1 MSRSEK
7 IAVIGWD
14 GADWRY
20 INPLLEKGELP
31 NLEKII
37 NQGGK
42 SNLNSVRPTMSPVA
56 WSSYSTG
63 TDPSQHGIYDFLQRK
78 NQRFLPVTS
87 KDINKP
93 YFWDKLDRK
102 VGIVNIPMTYPP
114 KQTEGVLVS
123 GYLSSKDNTYTYP
136 EELTED
142 LNDKDYIIE
151 TLSIGYDGERTQKI
165 LDRAE
170 TAVDKRTDT
179 CLRIINDYKP
189 DFFHVTYTGLDR
201 LQHYYPLPP
210 SNEEFGSAV
219 SEHYKKLDESIG
231 RIREE
236 LVEDAT
242 VIVMSDHGFRE
253 MKTEVYLNHWMK
265 KKGYLVTENSESLL
279 TKLGVTQQR
288 IAPLLRSTGLLNP
301 LKQVFSFIGFDP
313 SKSVPKP
320 GMNSIDL
327 SETKAYC
334 GNYRGALYLVEENI
348 EDLEEFKEVLEE
360 ELLSLEFKREKVFKE
375 ILDTE
380 EIYDDPNEDSP
391 DFILVPNTGFH
402 IVGFMGRGSLYSEK
416 NTKTGVHDF
425 EGIIASNSEEI
436 NLENPRIV
444 DLAPTIL
451 ELYSREI
458 PDYMTGKSLV
468 SKE

>member
-1 MSRSEK
+1 MSHGED
-7 IAVIGWD
+7 ITVIGLD

-20 INPLLEKGELP
+20 IDPLIEEGEMP

-37 NQGGK
+37 SKGGK
-42 SNLNSVRPTMSPVA
+42 SSLKSVRPTMSPVA

-78 NQRFLPVTS
+78 DQRFLPVTS
-87 KDINKP
+87 KDIKKP
-93 YFWDKLDRK
+93 YFWERLDRK

-114 KQTEGVLVS
+114 KQTDGVLVS
-123 GYLSSKDNTYTYP
+123 GYLSSKDNIYTYP

-151 TLSIGYDGERTQKI
+151 TLSMGYDGKRTQEV

-170 TAVDKRTDT
+170 TAVQKRTDA
-179 CLRIINDYKP
+179 CLRIINDYDL

-210 SNEEFGSAV
+210 STEEFGDAV

-231 RIREE
+231 RIRDA
-236 LVEDAT
+236 LKEDTT
-242 VIVMSDHGFRE
+242 VIVMSDHGFKE
-253 MKTEVYLNHWMK
+253 MKTEVYMNHWMK
-265 KKGYLVTENSESLL
+265 KEGYLVTEDSESLL
-279 TKLGVTQQR
+279 TKLSITQQR
-288 IAPLLRSTGLLNP
+288 IAPLLRSIGLLNP
-301 LKQVFSFIGFDP
+301 LKQVFSFIGVDP
-313 SKSVPKP
+313 SNSVPKP

-327 SETKAYC
+327 SKTKVYC
-334 GNYRGALYLVEENI
+334 GNYRGALYLVEKNI
-348 EDLEEFKEVLEE
+348 EDLQEFKEVLEE
-360 ELLSLEFKREKVFKE
+360 ELLSLEFKGKKVFKE
-375 ILDTE
+375 ILHTE
-380 EIYDDPNEDSP
+380 EIYDNPDDESP
-391 DFILVPNTGFH
+391 DLILVPNNGFH
-402 IVGFMGRGSLYSEK
+402 VVGFMGRGSLYSEK

-451 ELYSREI
+451 ELYSSEI
-458 PDYMTGKSLV
+458 PHYMTGESLV